1 MKTLSFLAA
10 AALLLSGTL
19 AWSQDEPNLEAL
31 EPEPVLIDD
40 LSPEMK
46 ARAEAEARERE
57 AEAENAAL
65 LAVPDSLES
74 ALAAALRNNPDI
86 LLADAKVRQAEAELN
101 QVRLKTVQ
109 DVLVAYKEYEL
120 QKEIVTRVEAFGDT
134 GAISLEEALQRRQ
147 SLVRIEAQ
155 LRYLLGTPPQ
165 GMARPG
171 AGMFGTP
178 GGAMDP
184 RTVAVPD
191 GGAVT
196 LGGSEPMAANRS
208 SRPRLS
214 DDLEHALSAEVD
226 CQFVEMPLRDIME
239 LLRDEIGMV
248 VTYSGDLYSD
258 ETGTEVHSGGFGSSP
273 TIVTLNLGRTSW
285 KNVLTALN
293 DKYHLA
299 FIVRD
304 YGLFVA
310 RAHYAGR
317 TPGAA
322 IPETLPYR
330 PE

>member
-1 MKTLSFLAA
+1 MKRLSIFAALAA
-10 AALLLSGTL
+10 AALLLTGSL

-40 LSPEMK
+40 LLPGMK
-46 ARAEAEARERE
+46 ARADAEARERE
-57 AEAENAAL
+57 AEKAAL
-65 LAVPDSLES
+65 SAVPDSLES

-101 QVRLKTVQ
+101 QVRLMTVQ
-109 DVLVAYKEYEL
+109 EVVVAYKQYEL
-120 QKEIVTRVEAFGDT
+120 QKFVVARLEAHSQLAVTTR
-134 GAISLEEALQRRQ
+134 EELLQAQ
-147 SLVRIEAQ
+147 QGLVRIEAQ
-155 LRYLLGTPPQ
+155 LRYLVGT
-165 GMARPG
+165 
-171 AGMFGTP
+171 T
-178 GGAMDP
+178 GGALDP

-191 GGAVT
+191 GGSVT
-196 LGGSEPMAANRS
+196 LGGANPTVGS
-208 SRPRLS
+208 VLSRPKLPAE
-214 DDLEHALSAEVD
+214 LEHALSAEVD
-226 CQFVEMPLRDIME
+226 CQFLEMPLRDIME

-317 TPGAA
+317 TPGPA